1 MEKKTF
7 EKNKRESTIIL
18 ERKNVKRSK
27 NWTDDEI
34 QLLLSSAVDL
44 FSFLY
49 IFAVVAVGQHH

>member
-34 QLLLSSAVDL
+34 QLLLSSALDL